1 MEVLGFDFVFVRPV
15 EGASSIAVCRAAGH
29 TCAMTV
35 HDTGWSDT
43 AGRAVYKYWALPQ
56 LQSIDGVFDVLVAQ
70 VQQIRAK
77 SWETVEIPQLQLV
90 FSWTSCCSAVLS
102 NNKCPW
108 SMVQFIDGCERPCD
122 YEFQWKC
129 SRFRSSRTWWT
140 FQLATETGAR
150 VSTVAAMMVF
160 DAFCVIFRAP
170 PVVPELSASFSSFR
184 ALTTVSARGLQGCRS
199 RREFTP
205 R

>member
-1 MEVLGFDFVFVRPV
+1 MQQTTEIPL
-15 EGASSIAVCRAAGH
+15 
-29 TCAMTV
+29 
-35 HDTGWSDT
+35 
-43 AGRAVYKYWALPQ
+43 
-56 LQSIDGVFDVLVAQ
+56 LQFIDQVLVVLVVQ

-90 FSWTSCCSAVLS
+90 FSWTSCCLPVVC

-122 YEFQWKC
+122 YALQWKC
-129 SRFRSSRTWWT
+129 PRFRSSRTWWT
-140 FQLATETGAR
+140 FQLATETGFRLSA
-150 VSTVAAMMVF
+150 VAAMMVF

-170 PVVPELSASFSSFR
+170 PVVPELRASFSSFR
-184 ALTTVSARGLQGCRS
+184 ALTTVSARGLEGCES